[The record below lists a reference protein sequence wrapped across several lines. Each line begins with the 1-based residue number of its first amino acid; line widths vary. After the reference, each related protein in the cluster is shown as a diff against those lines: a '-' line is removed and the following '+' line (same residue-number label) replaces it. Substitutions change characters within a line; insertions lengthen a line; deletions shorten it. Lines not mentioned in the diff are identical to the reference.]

1 MSVIALTGA
10 TGFVGSHVLEQ
21 ALSAGHGVR
30 ALTRRM
36 GGGQLASGQPQPL
49 WIEGTLESPAALAM
63 LCDGADAVIHIAG
76 AVNVPTRDA
85 FAAANIA
92 GTEAVLAAAQAAG
105 VKRFIH
111 VSSLAAREPGLSN
124 YGWSKAGAEQAVR
137 ASALS
142 HCIVRPPAIY
152 GPRDGDM
159 FEIFAMARRGIILL
173 PPAGRASLIH
183 VQDLAAL
190 LVQLAMVP
198 DFPAGAL
205 FEVDDGT
212 PGGLTHRALAA
223 AIAAATGRP
232 KAKTIS
238 APKWLLHLAGRG
250 DRLVR
255 SAKAKLTPD
264 RAAYMAHP
272 DWVADP
278 TLRPPPS
285 LWQPA
290 IPHETGLKDTAKW
303 YQAHG
308 WFG

>member
-1 MSVIALTGA
+1 MTGA
-10 TGFVGSHVLEQ
+10 TGFVGSHVLER
-21 ALSAGHGVR
+21 ALSAGHQVQ
-30 ALTRRM
+30 ALTRRS
-36 GGGQLASGQPQPL
+36 GGSQASGQHQPS
-49 WIEGTLESPAALAM
+49 WVEGTLESPAGLAK
-63 LCDGADAVIHIAG
+63 LCIGADAMIHIAG
-76 AVNVPTRDA
+76 AVNVPTRKA
-85 FAAANIA
+85 FAAANIE

-137 ASALS
+137 ASSLPY
-142 HCIVRPPAIY
+142 CIVRPPAIY

-159 FEIFAMARRGIILL
+159 FEIFAMARRGLILL

-190 LVQLAMVP
+190 LIKLASVP
-198 DFPAGAL
+198 EFPAGKL

-223 AIAAATGRP
+223 AIAEAAGRP
-232 KAKTIS
+232 KAKSIS
-238 APKWLLHLAGRG
+238 APGWMLHLAGRG

-255 SAKAKLTPD
+255 RDRAKLTPD

-278 TLRPPPS
+278 ALRPAPA
-285 LWQPA
+285 LWEPV
-290 IPHETGLKDTAKW
+290 IPYEKGLQDTAQW
-303 YQAHG
+303 YQTHG
-308 WFG
+308 WFD